1 MKKYDDIMLKTA
13 LLWAEQSKC
22 KKRKVGA
29 VITKDG
35 RIISVGYNGLPSG
48 YKILVDT
55 QKCKLCEGSGIV
67 NIKGKDEKDSFGVC
81 PKCGG
86 TGIIGKTYKD
96 VCEEEIKVCP
106 KCDSLSILKFDD
118 VSYVCDNC
126 GGTFVEPIIKYKT
139 LHEYVIHAEANAIL
153 FAAKNGIP
161 TQDCTLYVTTAPCSE
176 CAKMIIQSGIKR
188 VVYIDEYKN
197 GSRNDGLKL
206 LKAVGVDIEKIDNI

>member
-13 LLWAEQSKC
+13 ILWAERSKC

-29 VITKDG
+29 VIAKDG
-35 RIISVGYNGLPSG
+35 RIISVGYNGLPSR
-48 YKILVDT
+48 YKILVDA
-55 QKCKLCEGSGIV
+55 QKCALCEGSGTV

-86 TGIIGKTYKD
+86 TGWIKEYKD
-96 VCEEEIKVCP
+96 ICEDEYKACP
-106 KCDSLSILKFDD
+106 ECGSTDISKFDD
-118 VSYVCDNC
+118 IDYICNKCSRMF
-126 GGTFVEPIIKYKT
+126 GEPRTVYT
-139 LHEYVIHAEANAIL
+139 TRHEYVIHAEANAIL

-188 VVYIDEYKN
+188 VVYMDEYDN
-197 GSRNDGLKL
+197 GSRKDGLEL
-206 LKAVGVDIEKIDNI
+206 LKAVGVEVEKIG